1 MKTQYLVA
9 RKSGRKKF
17 YHFRSFIPK
26 DLILKFNGRKEFQI
40 SLKNVT
46 NEKKLMI
53 SIYLKTLTEQ
63 MFHEIR
69 NGENI
74 TIDEIKDY
82 LKSEVRKYK
91 WFFKTENIFVIDQS
105 QEKKEE
111 VLRWWLVEVS
121 FGFL

>member
-1 MKTQYLVA
+1 MRHPHLIPRRSGKKTY
-9 RKSGRKKF
+9 F
-17 YHFRSFIPK
+17 HFRSFIPK
-26 DLILKFNGRKEFQI
+26 DLILKFHGRKEFQI

-63 MFHEIR
+63 MFHDIR

-74 TIDEIKDY
+74 TIDDIKDY

-91 WFFKTENIFVIDQS
+91 WFN
-105 QEKKEE
+105 
-111 VLRWWLVEVS
+111 
-121 FGFL
+121 

>member
-1 MKTQYLVA
+1 MKTPYLVA
-9 RKSGRKKF
+9 RKSGRKKY

-26 DLILKFNGRKEFQI
+26 DLIPIFEGRKEFQI

-63 MFHEIR
+63 MFHDIR
-69 NGENI
+69 NGEKI
-74 TIDEIKDY
+74 TIDDIKDY

-91 WFFKTENIFVIDQS
+91 WFN
-105 QEKKEE
+105 
-111 VLRWWLVEVS
+111 
-121 FGFL
+121 

>member
-1 MKTQYLVA
+1 MKAPYLVP
-9 RKSGRKKF
+9 RKSGRKKY

-26 DLILKFNGRKEFQI
+26 DLIPIFEGRKEFQI

-63 MFHEIR
+63 MFHDIR
-69 NGENI
+69 NGEKI
-74 TIDEIKDY
+74 TIDDIKDY

-91 WFFKTENIFVIDQS
+91 WFN
-105 QEKKEE
+105 
-111 VLRWWLVEVS
+111 
-121 FGFL
+121 

>member
-1 MKTQYLVA
+1 MKYPYLVA
-9 RKSGRKKF
+9 RKSGRKKY

-46 NEKKLMI
+46 TEKKLMI

-63 MFHEIR
+63 MFHDIR

-74 TIDEIKDY
+74 TIDDIKDY
-82 LKSEVRKYK
+82 LKSEVKNYQ
-91 WFFKTENIFVIDQS
+91 WFNKDG
-105 QEKKEE
+105 
-111 VLRWWLVEVS
+111 RWIVDDCLTVKN
-121 FGFL
+121 